1 MEASEFRTQ
10 ISDQK
15 NVLRSLTD
23 LQYVILTF
31 IYISTPGI
39 RGFPV
44 LFTVIQS

>member
-15 NVLRSLTD
+15 KEFTKFNW

-39 RGFPV
+39 RVFPV